1 MMALMVVLMAV
12 RAIRYV
18 GIPIALAASAAG
30 VATSLV
36 HDLAASLA
44 LPGAVGGRLLVLLD
58 ILIGHVA
65 VGSDDAVATTSTVPL
80 LVWRKVLLLVH
91 TVYTGA
97 SGMHLPPPPLHWTA
111 CACSSTRDI
120 RSAMAAPTMLYSA
133 AVCV

>member
-1 MMALMVVLMAV
+1 MAAPSSDGGANGGANGG
-12 RAIRYV
+12 AIRCAD
-18 GIPIALAASAAG
+18 GNAIPISPAA

-65 VGSDDAVATTSTVPL
+65 VGSDDAVATTSTLPL
-80 LVWRKVLLLVH
+80 REWRKVLLLVH

-97 SGMHLPPPPLHWTA
+97 SSMHL
-111 CACSSTRDI
+111 SF
-120 RSAMAAPTMLYSA
+120 
-133 AVCV
+133 V